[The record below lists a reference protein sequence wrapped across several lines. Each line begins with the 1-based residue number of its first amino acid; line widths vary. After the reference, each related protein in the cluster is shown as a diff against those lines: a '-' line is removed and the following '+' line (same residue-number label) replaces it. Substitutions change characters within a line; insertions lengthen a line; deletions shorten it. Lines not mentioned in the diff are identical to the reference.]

1 MALIIA
7 DRVKES
13 TITTGTG
20 RISLSGATFG
30 GFQTFAEAIGDGN
43 LTYYCIQSFDQ
54 FEIGQGTYRASDNS
68 ISRDTVFQS
77 SNNDNLIN
85 VAGVSIVFSVVP
97 ADKLVYK
104 DEDDAVVFP
113 TPFTFKRSDTGDY
126 WQAYSTDFT
135 NRVASFYIDEGAD
148 PTWTI
153 GLKTSS
159 SDIIKPFYG
168 YISANDGFVELKGNA
183 YSILSIGDQTDEGLK
198 VDHRYQ
204 RVLDLTKDGGSI
216 YVDTL
221 DIDTTQTTTI
231 KNTTISSNVL
241 DVEASVGHTADLQTW
256 NISTDEIA
264 SINSDGD
271 FETIGD
277 IIAPSG
283 RFHAIRFADTTI
295 QTTAALPFASGTLI
309 DQNAAD
315 IVTQSGYFQDYIDG
329 LDHSATAVS
338 GWARSYIDQT
348 SGNLQDA
355 IDQNISDIAVV
366 SGLIGD
372 ADFLPGGSG
381 SLIDQ
386 NTADIATASGAL
398 RDSINQTNADLA
410 TASGALRDSINQN
423 VSDIG
428 TVSGLLTPSGESFDF
443 TSNIL
448 TYNNSDGGSFTADLS
463 SLSTFDTSGVSL
475 AYSAGTLT
483 YTNNAGGSFDVD
495 LSSISGDVYAM
506 IVDGAPTTLDTLNEI
521 AAALNDDAN
530 VANTLT
536 TLISTSSGNLQ
547 SQITDND
554 SDISY
559 ISGVAEFASGQSLT
573 GMEFDIGGSNNEY
586 RINTTFVD
594 LDGTQQVV
602 RNASINGDGY
612 LQLEVANFSPV
623 VSAVGQTNL
632 NWDQPVTQWSVSV
645 DNPTD
650 FLTNYV
656 SGVKSPLTGIAGSI
670 TSDVTLYSTSGPSAT
685 PAGGVD
691 WNQTF
696 NTDGDSP
703 IYSTTSDLTG
713 GSASATVSFLDKN
726 GATLSDTASISFS
739 WKTASNAISFAN
751 LSGKNFLETYLST
764 TYNLTISNI
773 SNIAGNTST
782 TITSSQGS
790 LSNSSD
796 DGTITFTTPIHKDNT
811 TDTRIIT
818 ATTDFT
824 RPSTVTGSSYT
835 SQKISSD
842 NSIAISFT
850 YPSFYIFT
858 SSSSN
863 PPTRADIVSGSD
875 FSVDVT
881 ELSHQLKTF
890 SQYVDNN
897 DSVPICFWFAVR
909 SSASQPT
916 TFKTGSNPSLLSNYS
931 PTTTTVD
938 IEPDSPELGYNA
950 EEYTLY
956 GFTVSANV
964 SLYIDIS

>member
-68 ISRDTVFQS
+68 ISRDTVFES

-85 VAGVSIVFSVVP
+85 TAGVSIVFSVVP

-126 WQAYSTDFT
+126 WQAYSTNFT
-135 NRVASFYIDEGAD
+135 NRVTAFHIDEGAD

-159 SDIIKPFYG
+159 SDIIKPYYG
-168 YISANDGFVELKGNA
+168 YISANDGFIELKGNA
-183 YSILSIGDQTDEGLK
+183 YSILSIGDQTNEGLK

-204 RVLDLTKDGGSI
+204 RILDLTKDGGSI
-216 YVDTL
+216 YVSTL
-221 DIDTTQTTTI
+221 DIDTTQNTTI

-295 QTTAALPFASGTLI
+295 QTTAALPFASGAFI

-315 IVTQSGYFQDYIDG
+315 IATQSGYFQDYIDG
-329 LDHSATAVS
+329 LDHTATAVS
-338 GWARSYIDQT
+338 GWAESYIDQT
-348 SGNLQDA
+348 SGNLQVQIDINESNIA
-355 IDQNISDIAVV
+355 IV

-372 ADFLPGGSG
+372 ADFLPGASG
-381 SLIDQ
+381 GLIDQ
-386 NTADIATASGAL
+386 NIADIVTASGALRDSINELDSDLTTASGALRDSINELDSDLTTASGALRDGINQNVADITTASGAL
-398 RDSINQTNADLA
+398 RDSINQTNTDLA

-423 VSDIG
+423 TSDIG

-448 TYNNSDGGSFTADLS
+448 TYNNSYGGNFTADLS

-506 IVDGAPTTLDTLNEI
+506 IVDGAPSTLDTLNEI

-536 TLISTSSGNLQ
+536 TLIGTTSGNLQ

-554 SDISY
+554 SDISQLN
-559 ISGVAEFASGQSLT
+559 I
-573 GMEFDIGGSNNEY
+573 D
-586 RINTTFVD
+586 VD
-594 LDGTQQVV
+594 T
-602 RNASINGDGY
+602 
-612 LQLEVANFSPV
+612 
-623 VSAVGQTNL
+623 
-632 NWDQPVTQWSVSV
+632 
-645 DNPTD
+645 
-650 FLTNYV
+650 V
-656 SGVKSPLTGIAGSI
+656 SGLLYGHWTVSDGVNSENIYAGE
-670 TSDVTLYSTSGPSAT
+670 
-685 PAGGVD
+685 
-691 WNQTF
+691 
-696 NTDGDSP
+696 
-703 IYSTTSDLTG
+703 
-713 GSASATVSFLDKN
+713 TVSF
-726 GATLSDTASISFS
+726 
-739 WKTASNAISFAN
+739 
-751 LSGKNFLETYLST
+751 SG
-764 TYNLTISNI
+764 I
-773 SNIAGNTST
+773 G
-782 TITSSQGS
+782 
-790 LSNSSD
+790 
-796 DGTITFTTPIHKDNT
+796 GTF
-811 TDTRIIT
+811 
-818 ATTDFT
+818 
-824 RPSTVTGSSYT
+824 
-835 SQKISSD
+835 
-842 NSIAISFT
+842 
-850 YPSFYIFT
+850 
-858 SSSSN
+858 
-863 PPTRADIVSGSD
+863 
-875 FSVDVT
+875 
-881 ELSHQLKTF
+881 
-890 SQYVDNN
+890 
-897 DSVPICFWFAVR
+897 
-909 SSASQPT
+909 
-916 TFKTGSNPSLLSNYS
+916 
-931 PTTTTVD
+931 
-938 IEPDSPELGYNA
+938 
-950 EEYTLY
+950 
-956 GFTVSANV
+956 
-964 SLYIDIS
+964 

>member
-85 VAGVSIVFSVVP
+85 TAGVSIVFSVVP

-126 WQAYSTDFT
+126 WQAYSTNFT
-135 NRVASFYIDEGAD
+135 NRVTAFHIDEGAD
-148 PTWTI
+148 PTWII

-159 SDIIKPFYG
+159 SDIIKPYYG
-168 YISANDGFVELKGNA
+168 YISANDGFIELKGNA
-183 YSILSIGDQTDEGLK
+183 YSILSIGDQTNEGLK

-204 RVLDLTKDGGSI
+204 RILDLTKDGGSI
-216 YVDTL
+216 YVGTL

-295 QTTAALPFASGTLI
+295 QTTAALPFASGAFI

-338 GWARSYIDQT
+338 GWARGYIDQT

-372 ADFLPGGSG
+372 ADFLPGASG
-381 SLIDQ
+381 GLIDQ
-386 NTADIATASGAL
+386 NIADIVTVSGAL
-398 RDSINQTNADLA
+398 RDSINELDSDLT

-423 VSDIG
+423 TSDIG

-483 YTNNAGGSFDVD
+483 YTNNAGGTFDVD

-536 TLISTSSGNLQ
+536 TLIGTSSGNLQ

-554 SDISY
+554 NDISY

-586 RINTTFVD
+586 RINTAFVD

-602 RNASINGDGY
+602 RNASINVDGY
-612 LQLEVANFSPV
+612 LQLEVANFSPT

-656 SGVKSPLTGIAGSI
+656 SGVKSPLTGVVGGV

-696 NTDGDSP
+696 STDGDSP
-703 IYSTTSDLTG
+703 IYSNTNDLTG

-739 WKTASNAISFAN
+739 WKTASNAISFGN
-751 LSGKNFLETYLST
+751 LTGNNFLQSYTST

-773 SNIAGNTST
+773 ANIAGNTST

-796 DGTITFTTPIHKDNT
+796 DGTITFTTPIHKNNNSGRT
-811 TDTRIIT
+811 IA

-835 SQKISSD
+835 SQKVSSD
-842 NSIAISFT
+842 STISASFT

-858 SSSSN
+858 ASSSN
-863 PPTRADIVSGSD
+863 VPSRADIVDVDD
-875 FSVDVT
+875 FSSSVT
-881 ELSHQLKTF
+881 ELANQANSFAQNVT
-890 SQYVDNN
+890 VGG
-897 DSVPICFWFAVR
+897 SVPQCFWFAVR
-909 SSASQPT
+909 SSVSQPT
-916 TFKTGSNPSLLSNYS
+916 SFQTGSSASLLSDVGV
-931 PTTTTVD
+931 TQDTVNL
-938 IEPDSPELGYNA
+938 EPDSPPAGYVAEGYN
-950 EEYTLY
+950 LY
-956 GFTVSANV
+956 GITLQAGTTYVS
-964 SLYIDIS
+964 IS